1 MIDLDLEAEKTSL
14 LDLHA
19 RTRINDSTDVEE
31 EMRYI
36 TDETF
41 LIPPRERPIV
51 GLQGVR
57 RVIEE
62 TKNSMT
68 KPIGEPSKGVPHLWM
83 SDSGDMAIIRGSY
96 RVVNECADGSAEER
110 GYYVTIYRKF
120 DGQWKILGEMWNT
133 LDKSS

>member
-1 MIDLDLEAEKTSL
+1 MIDVILEAEKASL

-31 EMRYI
+31 EIRYI

-41 LIPPRERPIV
+41 LIPPKERPIV
-51 GLQGVR
+51 GLRGIR

-62 TKNSMT
+62 TKKSRT
-68 KPIGEPSKGVPHLWM
+68 RPIGDPSKGVPHLWM
-83 SDSGDMAIIRGSY
+83 SDSGDMAIIHGSY

-110 GYYVTIYRKF
+110 GYYVKIYRKF
-120 DGQWKILGEMWNT
+120 DGQWKILGMTWNT
-133 LDKSS
+133 LDASS